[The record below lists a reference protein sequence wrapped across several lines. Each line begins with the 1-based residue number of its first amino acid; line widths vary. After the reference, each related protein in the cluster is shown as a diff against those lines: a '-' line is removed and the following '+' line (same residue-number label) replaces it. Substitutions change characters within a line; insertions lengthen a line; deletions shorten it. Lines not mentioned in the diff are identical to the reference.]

1 MLSQTDIGI
10 NTMRKTLFTLICA
23 ALCHTSFANSAENP
37 TAYTEHAKYKISAT
51 DIKILVRQ
59 LNNIEQCLFPD
70 LAKPNYQQIYDNWS
84 VAESM
89 TMLYFQQNLLKEL
102 IGEQNAQFIEKDE
115 PSRLYFE
122 QMHEKYNHQKANVDK
137 SRCEDFKP
145 VYAQI
150 KQQIEY
156 SIPQVYK

>member
-1 MLSQTDIGI
+1 MQLYAIQVLQILLKSDRLYRT
-10 NTMRKTLFTLICA
+10 RKIQNLR
-23 ALCHTSFANSAENP
+23 NR
-37 TAYTEHAKYKISAT
+37 YKN
-51 DIKILVRQ
+51 LVRQ

-122 QMHEKYNHQKANVDK
+122 QMHENTITK
-137 SRCEDFKP
+137 S
-145 VYAQI
+145 
-150 KQQIEY
+150 
-156 SIPQVYK
+156 